1 MRASTSRCTAR
12 RCTNKGG
19 ASTPLPLSLALG
31 LTHMA
36 GAGRK
41 GRALENAE
49 MSFPRIASRNIG
61 GVCALAALLCA
72 VPALADGPDLIF
84 RESTD
89 FKLLTPNDK
98 LATYGIDDPVVDGV
112 VCYYSEHEKG
122 GVSGALGLAEN
133 TSDVSLAC
141 RQYRADQVERPNSR
155 RAKRCSAEKRSL
167 FFKRMHI
174 VRGCD
179 AKRNVLVYMA
189 YSDKLV
195 EGSPENSTSAVP
207 IQPWGSGDAPRCA
220 DSVK

>member
-1 MRASTSRCTAR
+1 M
-12 RCTNKGG
+12 
-19 ASTPLPLSLALG
+19 P
-31 LTHMA
+31 

-49 MSFPRIASRNIG
+49 MSFPHIALRNSVGRI
-61 GVCALAALLCA
+61 CALAAFLCA

-98 LATYGIDDPVVDGV
+98 LATYGIDDPLADGV
-112 VCYYSEHEKG
+112 VCYYTEHEKG

-141 RQYRADQVERPNSR
+141 RQFGPLRFTGKFSQGEEVFS
-155 RAKRCSAEKRSL
+155 EKRSL
-167 FFKRMHI
+167 FFKRMQI

-179 AKRNVLVYMA
+179 AKRNVLVYMV
-189 YSDKLV
+189 YSDKLI
-195 EGSPENSTSAVP
+195 EGSPKNSTSAVG
-207 IQPWGSGDAPRCA
+207 INPWGSGDAPRCA
-220 DSVK
+220 DFMK

>member
-1 MRASTSRCTAR
+1 MRCTAR
-12 RCTNKGG
+12 RCTNKDG
-19 ASTPLPLSLALG
+19 ASNPLPLSLALG

-41 GRALENAE
+41 GRALENPE

-61 GVCALAALLCA
+61 GACTLAALLCA

-141 RQYRADQVERPNSR
+141 RQFGPVRFT
-155 RAKRCSAEKRSL
+155 AKFSQGEEVFSEKRSL

-189 YSDKLV
+189 YSDKIV

>member
-41 GRALENAE
+41 GRALENPE

-61 GVCALAALLCA
+61 GACALAALLCA

-141 RQYRADQVERPNSR
+141 RQFGPVRFT
-155 RAKRCSAEKRSL
+155 AKFSQGEEVFSEKRSL

-189 YSDKLV
+189 YSDKIV

>member
-1 MRASTSRCTAR
+1 MRFH
-12 RCTNKGG
+12 
-19 ASTPLPLSLALG
+19 L
-31 LTHMA
+31 
-36 GAGRK
+36 
-41 GRALENAE
+41 
-49 MSFPRIASRNIG
+49 IASPRAG
-61 GVCALAALLCA
+61 LLCALAALLGA

-98 LATYGIDDPVVDGV
+98 LATYGIDDPLVGGV
-112 VCYYSEHEKG
+112 VCYYTEHEKG
-122 GVSGALGLAEN
+122 GVSGSLGLAEN

-141 RQYRADQVERPNSR
+141 RQYGPIQFTGKFSQGDQVFS
-155 RAKRCSAEKRSL
+155 EKRSL

-189 YSDKLV
+189 YSDKIV

-207 IQPWGSGDAPRCA
+207 IHPWGSDAPPRCA
-220 DSVK
+220 EFVK

>member
-1 MRASTSRCTAR
+1 
-12 RCTNKGG
+12 
-19 ASTPLPLSLALG
+19 
-31 LTHMA
+31 
-36 GAGRK
+36 
-41 GRALENAE
+41 
-49 MSFPRIASRNIG
+49 MSFPRTASRKAVG
-61 GVCALAALLCA
+61 AACALAALLCA
-72 VPALADGPDLIF
+72 VPALAEGPNLIF

-98 LATYGIDDPVVDGV
+98 LATYGIDDPLVDGV

-141 RQYRADQVERPNSR
+141 RQFGPLRFTGKFSQGEEVFS
-155 RAKRCSAEKRSL
+155 EKRSL

-189 YSDKLV
+189 YSDKIV

-220 DSVK
+220 DSMK

>member
-1 MRASTSRCTAR
+1 MLLIERVLFQKPPRTYW
-12 RCTNKGG
+12 K
-19 ASTPLPLSLALG
+19 
-31 LTHMA
+31 H
-36 GAGRK
+36 
-41 GRALENAE
+41 ALEDPE
-49 MSFPRIASRNIG
+49 MSFYRIAWRKAVG
-61 GVCALAALLCA
+61 GFCALAALFGA
-72 VPALADGPDLIF
+72 VPALAEGPDLIF

-98 LATYGIDDPVVDGV
+98 LATYGIDDPFVDGV
-112 VCYYSEHEKG
+112 VCYYTEHEKG

-141 RQYRADQVERPNSR
+141 RQYGPIKLN
-155 RAKRCSAEKRSL
+155 AKFSQGEEVFSGKRSL

-179 AKRNVLVYMA
+179 AKRNVLIYMA

-207 IQPWGSGDAPRCA
+207 INPWGSGEAPRCA
-220 DSVK
+220 NSLK